1 MAMGTRRKRER
12 QQNLWIA
19 TSDVVETPANAF
31 YDRLNQI
38 LDEHKFDAKVER
50 LCHKFYKKSPYGR
63 PSMTP
68 GVYFRSLLIGYFEGL
83 DSERGIAW
91 RTSDSLSLRKFLG
104 YALDEATPDH
114 STISRT
120 RRLYW
125 LETHKAIFRWVLKI
139 LNEKGLVS
147 GRTVSIDATTLEA
160 NAALKNIV
168 RRDNG
173 QSYSDYLK
181 ELAKAAGMENPTR
194 EQLARLDRK
203 RKKKGSNQEWM
214 SPSDPDARITKMKDG
229 RTHLA
234 HKAEHAVDLTSGAL
248 LALTLQPANEG
259 DTTTIRQTL
268 EEAQTAAREIN
279 QQGVEEV
286 VADKGYHSGAVL
298 KDVHAQEIRS
308 YIPEPERGRRK
319 WQGEGKAEEQQRTYE
334 NRRRVR
340 GERNKRLQ
348 KLRSELTERS
358 FAHLYES
365 GGMRRVHLQGRKNIL
380 KRLLVHGAA
389 FNLSLILR
397 KVMGVG
403 KPRRLQG
410 LSFQLFGLYVR
421 LLWWLRR
428 SSAPLEKDASHFIPQ
443 STIRQASCPAASDIY
458 RVACRPRV
466 ARETPTTAT
475 GC

>member
-12 QQNLWIA
+12 QQDLWIA
-19 TSDVVETPANAF
+19 SSDVVETPGNAF

-38 LDEHKFDAKVER
+38 LDAHKFDVKVEH
-50 LCHKFYKKSPYGR
+50 LCRKFYRKSQYGR
-63 PSMTP
+63 PSMSP
-68 GVYFRSLLIGYFEGL
+68 GVYFRCLLIGYFEGL

-91 RTSDSLSLRKFLG
+91 RTADSLSLRKFLG
-104 YALDEATPDH
+104 YGLDEATPDH

-125 LETHKAIFRWVLKI
+125 LATHKAIFGWVVKL
-139 LNEKGLVS
+139 LSEEGLIS
-147 GRTVSIDATTLEA
+147 GRTVSIDGTTLEA
-160 NAALKNIV
+160 NAAMKSIV

-173 QSYSDYLK
+173 QSYDDYLK

-248 LALTLQPANEG
+248 VALTLQPADQG
-259 DTTTIRQTL
+259 DTATIQQTL
-268 EEAQTAAREIN
+268 EEAQVAAREVN
-279 QQGVEEV
+279 EQGVEEV

-298 KDVHAQEIRS
+298 TELHGQEVRS

-319 WQGEGKAEEQQRTYE
+319 WQGEGKAEEQKRTYE

-340 GERNKRLQ
+340 GDRNKRLQ

-358 FAHLYES
+358 FAHLYET
-365 GGMRRVHLQGRKNIL
+365 GGMRRVHLRGRENIL

-410 LSFQLFGLYVR
+410 LCLQLLEPLAR
-421 LLWWLRR
+421 LFPALWTQLRR
-428 SSAPLEKDASHFIPQ
+428 DAEQWQYLAIQSLFSANKVPDYFGESRVTRTRL
-443 STIRQASCPAASDIY
+443 AA
-458 RVACRPRV
+458 
-466 ARETPTTAT
+466 
-475 GC
+475 